1 MLKKRLTHSKHTQ
14 GFDLYTWNLRMA
26 IIIASNAN
34 SLILI
39 WWCKKILT
47 FWTTFFSNT
56 THTLQHTYCVNMCIT
71 NVWPRP
77 REEEIGVNE
86 QYRLTLM
93 GKSNRDTK
101 LKLNKTPDSCWK
113 RDNVR
118 GLLNMLLQFIRT
130 ENDVLLHQK
139 LSDIAA
145 SNSHHLTKILGSD
158 SLGNTNGIWKPIY
171 GNCLMHN
178 TYLMNVR

>member
-1 MLKKRLTHSKHTQ
+1 MPQSAT
-14 GFDLYTWNLRMA
+14 
-26 IIIASNAN
+26 

-39 WWCKKILT
+39 WWYKRSILT
-47 FWTTFFSNT
+47 FLNYTFSNT
-56 THTLQHTYCVNMCIT
+56 THTLPHTYCVNTLQTCDQDQGKMKY
-71 NVWPRP
+71 W
-77 REEEIGVNE
+77 VNE

-113 RDNVR
+113 SDEVR
-118 GLLNMLLQFIRT
+118 GLLNMLLQIIHAD
-130 ENDVLLHQK
+130 NDVLLHKK
-139 LSDIAA
+139 LLDIAA

-171 GNCLMHN
+171 GNCFMHN